1 LFGSGLFGSGLFGF
15 GLFGSG
21 LSSMLIIT
29 WYLIALDKATITLE
43 VGRRASLLTI
53 EQVMIA
59 GAFCTST
66 SLARSC

>member
-1 LFGSGLFGSGLFGF
+1 LFGSRLFGSGLFGS

-29 WYLIALDKATITLE
+29 WYLIALNKATITLE

-53 EQVMIA
+53 EQV
-59 GAFCTST
+59 T
-66 SLARSC
+66 R